1 MHSFPHPSARSG
13 CDGTRSRSEFTS
25 MVRSRTSGFLG
36 IAAAVMCWSALL
48 VFGALRPSY
57 SHTANAV
64 SELGARG
71 SLHALPWNLIG
82 FIAPGILLA
91 MACGA
96 IAASVDAKPR
106 RTVAFWLFVI
116 SGLGFAGTGLSPAEM
131 ENGVALVTSPF
142 TKGHFIMSL
151 IHGIAWMIAA
161 LLLVRPMLRRPDWR
175 KLTYINVALVIATLV
190 ASFALRGRLSDAL
203 VQRIAGA
210 IYFAWFVVM
219 SVRLIRIDRKQFQVT
234 G

>member
-1 MHSFPHPSARSG
+1 MIR
-13 CDGTRSRSEFTS
+13 R
-25 MVRSRTSGFLG
+25 RTAGFLG
-36 IAAAVMCWSALL
+36 IAAAVICWSALW

-64 SELGARG
+64 SELGALG
-71 SLHALPWNLIG
+71 FPLALPWNLMG

-91 MACGA
+91 
-96 IAASVDAKPR
+96 
-106 RTVAFWLFVI
+106 
-116 SGLGFAGTGLSPAEM
+116 
-131 ENGVALVTSPF
+131 
-142 TKGHFIMSL
+142 IMSL
-151 IHGIAWMIAA
+151 IHGIAWLIAA

-175 KLTYINVALVIATLV
+175 SVTYVNVALVLATLV

-234 G
+234 GG

>member
-1 MHSFPHPSARSG
+1 LTRFESFRLSPKIWVDMLTCSRRLPNGSPS
-13 CDGTRSRSEFTS
+13 
-25 MVRSRTSGFLG
+25 V
-36 IAAAVMCWSALL
+36 
-48 VFGALRPSY
+48 
-57 SHTANAV
+57 
-64 SELGARG
+64 
-71 SLHALPWNLIG
+71 
-82 FIAPGILLA
+82 
-91 MACGA
+91 
-96 IAASVDAKPR
+96 
-106 RTVAFWLFVI
+106 FWLFVI

-151 IHGIAWMIAA
+151 IHGIAWFIAA
-161 LLLVRPMLRRPDWR
+161 LLLIRPMQRHPDWR
-175 KLTYINVALVIATLV
+175 GLTYLNVTLVVATLV
-190 ASFALRGRLSDAL
+190 ESFALRGRLSDAL

>member
-1 MHSFPHPSARSG
+1 M
-13 CDGTRSRSEFTS
+13 
-25 MVRSRTSGFLG
+25 L
-36 IAAAVMCWSALL
+36 
-48 VFGALRPSY
+48 
-57 SHTANAV
+57 
-64 SELGARG
+64 RG

-82 FIAPGILLA
+82 FIVPGILLA
-91 MACGA
+91 MAGGA

-151 IHGIAWMIAA
+151 IHGI
-161 LLLVRPMLRRPDWR
+161 
-175 KLTYINVALVIATLV
+175 
-190 ASFALRGRLSDAL
+190 

-219 SVRLIRIDRKQFQVT
+219 SVRLIRIDRDHFQVT
-234 G
+234 GG

>member
-1 MHSFPHPSARSG
+1 
-13 CDGTRSRSEFTS
+13 
-25 MVRSRTSGFLG
+25 MVRSRTAGFLG
-36 IAAAVMCWSALL
+36 IAAAVICWSALL
-48 VFGALRPSY
+48 VFGALRLSY

-64 SELGARG
+64 SELGALG
-71 SLHALPWNLIG
+71 SRHALPWNLIG
-82 FIAPGILLA
+82 FITPGILLA
-91 MACGA
+91 IAGGA
-96 IAASVDAKPR
+96 VAASVDAQPR

-131 ENGVALVTSPF
+131 RNGVAVVTSPF

-151 IHGIAWMIAA
+151 IHGGAWLIAA
-161 LLLVRPMLRRPDWR
+161 LLLIRPMQRHPDWR
-175 KLTYINVALVIATLV
+175 SLTYVNIALVLATLM

-219 SVRLIRIDRKQFQVT
+219 SVRLIGIDKKQLRVT
-234 G
+234 AQPAR